1 MTEKQIFPENF
12 LWGGAIAANQAEG
25 GWNRGGRGPSVADT
39 APYTE
44 GQDYANYAAFTEL
57 TIAEIATRLKDK
69 HGCYPKRWGI
79 NFYEN
84 YEDDIR
90 LFAEMGFK
98 TLRLSIAW
106 SRIFPLGDEELPN
119 PEGIAFYHR
128 VFQTL
133 RKYQIKPIV
142 TLSHYETP
150 IHLAVTYGGWLNRK
164 MLEFFEHY
172 CRTVMTE
179 FGDNVEYWM
188 AFNEINVIQHS
199 FYIGG
204 AVPKDFIKDEKNDL
218 YQVIHHLFLAS
229 ALAKKILKET
239 HPNAKMGGMLARR
252 EGYPA
257 TCDPNDVLASLR
269 DDQMNL
275 FFSDVLVRGRYPSYM
290 NAYLKEHNINITW
303 QEGDLE
309 LLKNNPI
316 DYLSFS
322 YYMTVL
328 SKSHLDENT
337 ELTTGNLVN
346 GVKNPYLKSSEW
358 GWQIDPIGLRITLE
372 KLYDRYQIPLLV
384 AENGIG
390 LRETLKPGQVIADD
404 ARIEYLKCHIEQ
416 MGAAVKNGVDVIGY
430 TVWGPIDIISMSTSE
445 ISKRYG
451 FIYVDQDDLGRGSQ
465 KRFKKKSFE
474 WYRQLITNNGI
485 IPTQK

>member
-1 MTEKQIFPENF
+1 MAHEIIFPENF

-25 GWNRGGRGPSVADT
+25 SWNQGGRGPSVADT
-39 APYTE
+39 APYIE
-44 GQDYANYAAFTEL
+44 DQDYANYIAFEEL
-57 TIAEIATRLKDK
+57 TIAQIEERLHDEQ
-69 HGCYPKRWGI
+69 GCYPKRWGI
-79 NFYEN
+79 HFYDR
-84 YEDDIR
+84 YEEDIK

-98 TLRLSIAW
+98 ALRLSISW
-106 SRIFPLGDEELPN
+106 SRIFPRGDEEIPN
-119 PEGIAFYHR
+119 HEGVEFYR
-128 VFQTL
+128 KVFKTL
-133 RKYQIKPIV
+133 KQYQIEPIV

-150 IHLAVTYGGWLNRK
+150 IHLAIKYGGWLNRE
-164 MLEFFEHY
+164 LLVFFERY
-172 CRTVMTE
+172 CRVVMSE
-179 FGDNVEYWM
+179 YKDDVKYWM

-204 AVPKDFIKDEKNDL
+204 AVPKDFIKNEKNDL

-229 ALAKKILKET
+229 ALAKKTLAEICPT
-239 HPNAKMGGMLARR
+239 ARMGGMLARR

-257 TCDPNDVLASLR
+257 TCSPQDVLAAIH

-275 FFSDVLVRGRYPSYM
+275 FFSDVLVRGYYPSYIKAFFIA
-290 NAYLKEHNINITW
+290 NNINVAMEDEDFT
-303 QEGDLE
+303 
-309 LLKNNPI
+309 LLKNYTI

-328 SKSHLDENT
+328 SKAQIDENT

-346 GVKNPYLKSSEW
+346 GVKNPYLDSSEW
-358 GWQIDPIGLRITLE
+358 GWQIDPVGLRITLE

-390 LRETLKPGQVIADD
+390 LRETHNPGEIIADD
-404 ARIEYLKCHIEQ
+404 ARIEYLKRHIEQ
-416 MGAAVKNGVDVIGY
+416 MAAAVKNGVDLIGY

-451 FIYVDQDDLGRGSQ
+451 FIYVDQDDKGNGNS
-465 KRFKKKSFE
+465 KRYKKKSFA
-474 WYRQLITNNGI
+474 WYKDVIASNGAWL
-485 IPTQK
+485 